1 VYLIAAAL
9 TAVLS
14 LGAEP
19 DALCLP
25 DHLEAHRAYEQ
36 SVLDGVSPDR
46 LRELHDELAAEPHR
60 AGTPGD
66 ARVIG
71 LIADHF
77 EQLGLDV
84 EVHEFDAYLA
94 EPVSAHLELIAPVRR
109 SLAVKEAAVEG
120 DPYAGRDGLSI
131 GWNAYSGTGDVT
143 APVVYV
149 NRGTL
154 ADFETLRDLGVSLRG
169 KIAIARYGGNF
180 RGYKAKFAQEAG
192 AVGLIIYTDPA
203 DSGYARGPMWP
214 EGGWANET
222 SIQRGSIM
230 TLEYPG
236 DPLTPGWE
244 ASPDAER
251 LDPREVELPR
261 IPVQPIGWG
270 AAQEILSR
278 LDGAGV
284 PDESWQGALPFPY
297 RVTGAD
303 VRVRLSVTQ
312 SRKLVRTA
320 NVIGTLRGAVEPGQ
334 TVYIGAHHD
343 AWEYG
348 AHDPLSGTICVL
360 EAARVFS
367 ELADAGHRP
376 ARSIAFAAWGAE
388 EYGIIGSTEWVE
400 GNEDALMRGA
410 VAYFNLD
417 ASAGGVRLG
426 ASSSPSL
433 KPLVASAAGM
443 IDSPAT
449 PGRSALEEWT
459 RRSRTEAGELP
470 PIGDLGG
477 GSDHIGFYTRMGV
490 PSAGIGGGGSPGTSY
505 HSLYDHLA
513 WYRKTVG
520 EDYAS
525 AAMVTQATAL
535 CAARLADASL
545 LAFDL
550 PQYAT
555 DTLRHADALEA
566 RARDL
571 GMTLDLGPLRDAA
584 EAFSAAATRTQR
596 ALRRDVAGGR
606 LDGAALTSV
615 NALLLSFERLWL
627 APEGLSGR
635 PWFRSLYASSDPTS
649 GYAAWM
655 LPEIRRAV
663 EARDSGA
670 ARLAVERTATAL
682 RVMTDALKSMRAMA
696 PADE

>member
-1 VYLIAAAL
+1 MYLIAAAL

-25 DHLEAHRAYEQ
+25 DHLDDHRAYEQ
-36 SVLDGVSPDR
+36 RVLDGVSPER
-46 LRELHDELAAEPHR
+46 LRELHGALAAEPHR
-60 AGTPGD
+60 AGTAGD
-66 ARVIG
+66 RRVIG
-71 LIADHF
+71 MIADHF
-77 EQLGLDV
+77 EGLGLDV
-84 EVHEFDAYLA
+84 EVHEFEAYLA
-94 EPVSAHLELIAPVRR
+94 EPVSAHLELVAPVRR

-120 DPYAGRDGLSI
+120 DPYAGRDGLSA

-154 ADFETLRDLGVSLRG
+154 ADFETLREMGVSLRG

-222 SIQRGSIM
+222 AIQRGSIL

-244 ASPDAER
+244 AAADADR

-297 RVTGAD
+297 RVSGD
-303 VRVRLSVTQ
+303 GVRVRLSVMQ

-320 NVIGTLRGAVEPGQ
+320 NVIGTLRGSEEPGQ

-360 EAARVFS
+360 EAARVFA
-367 ELADAGHRP
+367 ELAEAGRRP

-410 VAYFNLD
+410 IAYFNLD

-426 ASSSPSL
+426 AAASPSL
-433 KPLVASAAGM
+433 KPLIASAAGM
-443 IDSPAT
+443 IDSPAAPGKT
-449 PGRSALEEWT
+449 ALDEWAGRSKT
-459 RRSRTEAGELP
+459 SAGELP
-470 PIGDLGG
+470 PIGNLGG
-477 GSDHIGFYTRMGV
+477 GSDHIAFYTRMGV
-490 PSAGIGGGGSPGTSY
+490 PSAGIGGGGAPGTAY

-513 WYRKTVG
+513 WYRSTVG

-525 AAMVTQATAL
+525 AALVTRATAL

-555 DTLRHADALEA
+555 DTLRHAEALES
-566 RARDL
+566 RAQDL
-571 GMTLDLGPLRDAA
+571 GVSLDLGPLRDAA
-584 EAFSAAATRTQR
+584 EAFGDTAGRTQR
-596 ALRRDVAGGR
+596 AIRRDVGSGR

-635 PWFRSLYASSDPTS
+635 PWFRNLFASSDPTS

-670 ARLAVERTATAL
+670 ARLAAERTATAL
-682 RVMTDALKSMRAMA
+682 RVMTDALKSMRVMA